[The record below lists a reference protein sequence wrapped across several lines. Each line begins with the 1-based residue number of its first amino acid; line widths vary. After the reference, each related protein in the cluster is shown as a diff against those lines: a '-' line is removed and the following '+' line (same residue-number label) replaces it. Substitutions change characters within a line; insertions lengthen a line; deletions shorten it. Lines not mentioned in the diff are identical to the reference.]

1 MEDPRIHH
9 LRELIEQAV
18 AIRDETQR
26 LIADIASHLHESRSE
41 ADERLPRER
50 RRKPRERKA

>member
-18 AIRDETQR
+18 AIRDETKR
-26 LIADIASHLHESRSE
+26 LIADIGRHLHENVSE
-41 ADERLPRER
+41 SDERPPRER
-50 RRKPRERKA
+50 RRKPREQKS